1 MDGSYIA
8 TLDLLAVH
16 ADGTRTP
23 VALRIGAPEQV
34 AAGEWRCA
42 IRLDGLH
49 DHLRPMHGA
58 DSVQALC
65 LALRLAAT
73 LLRDFVA
80 RGGRLQDRA
89 ASADTDAGADAAD
102 WPLEAY
108 FGWLGPARA
117 PAT

>member
-23 VALRIGAPEQV
+23 VALRVGAPEQLSV
-34 AAGEWRCA
+34 DEWQCA
-42 IRLDGLH
+42 VRLDGLH

-80 RGGRLQDRA
+80 RGGRLLAGEGRA
-89 ASADTDAGADAAD
+89 DADAAD
-102 WPLEAY
+102 WPLDAY

-117 PAT
+117 PAS